1 MPIPAK
7 VSNHLEKN
15 KVKYDVVPHKTVF
28 TVYDLAQTTK
38 VTLNTIAKTLLVKA
52 DKTYHLVVLP
62 AHKRL
67 NLAAVKKLTQ
77 AKTVLLAKEKD
88 MATKF
93 KMKPGAMTPFGSLHK
108 VAVILDK
115 GLLKSEKVL
124 MGAGSFTES
133 LRVKMKDYVKAEQPT
148 TGNISE
154 TAKKS
159 GKA

>member
-1 MPIPAK
+1 MAIPAK
-7 VSNHLEKN
+7 VTKHLEKN
-15 KVKYDVVPHKTVF
+15 SVKYDVVEHKKVF

-38 VTLNTIAKTLLVKA
+38 EKLSTIAKTLLVKA
-52 DKTYHLVVLP
+52 DKDYHLVVLP

-67 NLAAVKKLTQ
+67 NLVAVKKITK

-115 GLLKSEKVL
+115 GLVKTEKVL

-148 TGNISE
+148 VGVISE
-154 TAKKS
+154 TAKK
-159 GKA
+159 

>member
-1 MPIPAK
+1 MAVPAK
-7 VSNHLEKN
+7 VTKHLDKN
-15 KVKYDVVPHKTVF
+15 NVKYDVVPHKTVF

-38 VTLNTIAKTLLVKA
+38 AKLNTIAKTLLVKA
-52 DKTYHLVVLP
+52 DKNYHLVVLP

-77 AKTVLLAKEKD
+77 AKAVVLAKEKD

-115 GLLKSEKVL
+115 GLLKTEKVL

-154 TAKKS
+154 TAKK
-159 GKA
+159 K

>member
-1 MPIPAK
+1 MAVPTK
-7 VSNHLEKN
+7 VTNHLDKN
-15 KVKYDVVPHKTVF
+15 KIRYDVVEHKKVF

-38 VTLNTIAKTLLVKA
+38 EKMNTIAKTLLVKA
-52 DKTYHLVVLP
+52 DKNYHLVVLP
-62 AHKRL
+62 AHRRL
-67 NLAAVKKLTQ
+67 NLAAVKKLTK

-108 VAVILDK
+108 VAVIVDK

-133 LRVKMKDYVKAEQPT
+133 LRVKMKDYLKAEQPT
-148 TGNISE
+148 AGNISE
-154 TAKKS
+154 PAKK
-159 GKA
+159 